1 MNKEYYGVLFHY
13 NTYTNK
19 WNCFERDCFNDYFNG
34 VKKSRFGRGKNES
47 EAFKNWLKKKNEVKE
62 V

>member
-19 WNCFERDCFNDYFNG
+19 WNCFKRDCFNDYF
-34 VKKSRFGRGKNES
+34 KTIPFISISIIMK
-47 EAFKNWLKKKNEVKE
+47 
-62 V
+62 